1 MKSKIKIAR
10 NLLNNAIEM
19 NVNRKI
25 IHRLS
30 RKIDSYIIAY
40 YKEFGRLEVNAEQ
53 EGEQWLSSYDN
64 NIDWSFVMVYMIFL
78 VHGIYAGNYSLMEVS
93 FTAVQA
99 ANKVLIIA
107 GVIKLY
113 KDIYTDMLTVLYTR
127 RYFYRRSNYFIK

>member
-1 MKSKIKIAR
+1 
-10 NLLNNAIEM
+10 
-19 NVNRKI
+19 
-25 IHRLS
+25 
-30 RKIDSYIIAY
+30 
-40 YKEFGRLEVNAEQ
+40 
-53 EGEQWLSSYDN
+53 
-64 NIDWSFVMVYMIFL
+64 MVYMIFL